1 VRGAEAHRRDR
12 MPNKR
17 MPVRR
22 KATGLVARRPL
33 LQAVVAG
40 NRPDA
45 GHDGRARKGADVGR

>member
-1 VRGAEAHRRDR
+1 

-17 MPVRR
+17 MPAAEKQRDFAAER
-22 KATGLVARRPL
+22 LL

-45 GHDGRARKGADVGR
+45 GPSGRARKGADVGR